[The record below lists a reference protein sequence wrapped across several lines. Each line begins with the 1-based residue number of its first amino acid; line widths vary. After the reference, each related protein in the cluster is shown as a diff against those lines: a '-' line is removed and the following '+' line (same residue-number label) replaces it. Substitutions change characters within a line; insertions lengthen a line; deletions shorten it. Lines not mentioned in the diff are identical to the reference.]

1 MVLLGAALI
10 VACSVVWGAVHIV
23 REVRRSGD
31 AGVRARSLQILAAFA
46 PALGAAQS
54 DPRALLVWQ
63 PLARTARQL
72 FPDEFAAFDR
82 ASRATFPFSDEAVQ
96 AAHARWTADWLAWE
110 RTHDA
115 EFKFKAASVEHELAA
130 SGDSPI
136 VRARLD
142 AVEREKLDQYQ
153 RRYEEYV
160 RVAKALQAVMPEPSQ
175 DSRSQ

>member
-10 VACSVVWGAVHIV
+10 VAGSVVWGAVHIV
-23 REVRRSGD
+23 REVRRSRD
-31 AGVRARSLQILAAFA
+31 AGMRARSLEILAVFA
-46 PALGAAQS
+46 PALGAAES
-54 DPRALLVWQ
+54 DPRTLLVWQ

-72 FPDEFAAFDR
+72 FPDEFAALDR
-82 ASRATFPFSDEAVQ
+82 ASGAVFPFSDQVVQ

-115 EFKFKAASVEHELAA
+115 EFKLKAAAVEGELIQ
-130 SGDSPI
+130 SGGSPI

-142 AVEREKLDQYQ
+142 AVEREKLDRYQ

-160 RVAKALQAVMPEPSQ
+160 RVAKALQTAIP
-175 DSRSQ
+175 

>member
-10 VACSVVWGAVHIV
+10 VAGSVAWGAVQIV
-23 REVRRSGD
+23 HAVRVSREDR
-31 AGVRARSLQILAAFA
+31 VRARSLQIVAIFA
-46 PALGAAQS
+46 PAVGVAQT

-63 PLARTARQL
+63 PLARTAREL
-72 FPDEFAAFDR
+72 FPDEFATLDR
-82 ASRATFPFSDEAVQ
+82 ASGATFPFSGESVQ

-115 EFKFKAASVEHELAA
+115 AFKLQAATVEHELIG
-130 SGDSPI
+130 SGGSPI

-160 RVAKALQAVMPEPSQ
+160 RVAKALQAIVP
-175 DSRSQ
+175 